1 MRRPPPIVRREVER
15 FRADPSSM
23 RRASVL
29 IITVT
34 ASAAFLGAFVMWAFT
49 RDFND
54 FWTALWFALQTVTT
68 VGYGDVTPQTA
79 GGRFVASIVMIVAIG
94 FLSIVTAI
102 ITSTFVQAAQ
112 RQQRQQEI
120 QEEFEAAQRTES
132 RLEELVQRLEGIEQS
147 LARMEARGA
156 PPTTTERPD
165 PPPSTLPPDPETTD

>member
-1 MRRPPPIVRREVER
+1 
-15 FRADPSSM
+15 M
-23 RRASVL
+23 RRASVV

-34 ASAAFLGAFVMWAFT
+34 ASAAILGAFVMWAFT

-54 FWTALWFALQTVTT
+54 FWTALWFSLQTVTT
-68 VGYGDVTPQTA
+68 VGYGDVTPQTG
-79 GGRFVASIVMIVAIG
+79 GGRLVAGIVMVVAIG
-94 FLSIVTAI
+94 FLAIVTAL

-112 RQQRQQEI
+112 RRQRQQEI
-120 QEEFEAAQRTES
+120 QEESEAAQRTEA

-165 PPPSTLPPDPETTD
+165 PPASTLPPDSDATD